1 MCVIPIKC
9 IKKFW
14 RLFGAKIMLQKTR
27 WKCTCCRHFCV
38 TLSFPKILGLF
49 PENLDP
55 LTIHKKI
62 LFKIMVC
69 SAELRQCSPSWHQ
82 KWWNLFLSKI
92 KLLCQTHEYTSCYFS
107 SLPIQVF
114 QLWSMFYGE
123 GFTNKFKPWLSSNVT
138 WKLGNEFSSIEEEV
152 SFVMPQ
158 IWYTELPRVEKFLFF
173 FEVP

>member
-1 MCVIPIKC
+1 MY
-9 IKKFW
+9 
-14 RLFGAKIMLQKTR
+14 Q
-27 WKCTCCRHFCV
+27 
-38 TLSFPKILGLF
+38 KILTTF
-49 PENLDP
+49 WCENNVAKNAMKMHLLQALLCDP
-55 LTIHKKI
+55 FFSKNIRAISRKSWPLNHSQKD
-62 LFKIMVC
+62 FVQDNG
-69 SAELRQCSPSWHQ
+69 LRQCSPSWHQ

-92 KLLCQTHEYTSCYFS
+92 KLLCQTHKYTSCYFS

-173 FEVP
+173 FSRCHNSLLHYT

>member
-69 SAELRQCSPSWHQ
+69 SGNVVHHDIKNDEISSFQ
-82 KWWNLFLSKI
+82 KLSYFVK
-92 KLLCQTHEYTSCYFS
+92 HTSCYFS

>member
-27 WKCTCCRHFCV
+27 WKCTCCRA
-38 TLSFPKILGLF
+38 SFVWPFSPPPKILGLF

-62 LFKIMVC
+62 LFKIMVWGNVVHHDIKNDEI
-69 SAELRQCSPSWHQ
+69 SS
-82 KWWNLFLSKI
+82 LSEI
-92 KLLCQTHEYTSCYFS
+92 KLPCQTQFLLLS
-107 SLPIQVF
+107 STHSVFF
-114 QLWSMFYGE
+114 QLWRSFYGE

-138 WKLGNEFSSIEEEV
+138 WKLGNEFSIEEEV

>member
-38 TLSFPKILGLF
+38 TLSLPKILGLF

-62 LFKIMVC
+62 LFKIMVWGNVVHHDIKNDEI
-69 SAELRQCSPSWHQ
+69 SSFQKLSYFVKLTSW
-82 KWWNLFLSKI
+82 WF
-92 KLLCQTHEYTSCYFS
+92 
-107 SLPIQVF
+107 SLPIQF
-114 QLWSMFYGE
+114 
-123 GFTNKFKPWLSSNVT
+123 
-138 WKLGNEFSSIEEEV
+138 FSSFEDRFMERAL
-152 SFVMPQ
+152 Q
-158 IWYTELPRVEKFLFF
+158 INSSLDFHQMSLGSWEMNSPPLRKKFLL
-173 FEVP
+173 